1 MSGRR
6 VVIESP
12 YGPCAGDPELNAA
25 FARDCVRDCL
35 RRGDVPIA
43 THLLAAAK
51 ALIVYVDRDITP
63 DMKRSIDAAS
73 AASVPVEFREL
84 GDR

>member
-1 MSGRR
+1 MKRR
-6 VVIESP
+6 VVLESP
-12 YGPCAGDPELNAA
+12 RGPCAGAPELNAA

-43 THLLAAAK
+43 PHRLAVAH
-51 ALIVYVDRDITP
+51 ALVVYVDRDITP
-63 DMKRSIDAAS
+63 DMKRSIDAAN